1 MFKQR
6 SVMMFIVAVG
16 LGIGATWMANKWIQ
30 ARLTPVANGEDK
42 TTPVVVAA
50 LEIPFAQ
57 KIEPA
62 QLKTVQW
69 PSATV
74 PSGAFTEVAQV
85 EGKIANGTIYPNEVV
100 IESRVVERQG
110 GNSLAAMVSANMR
123 AVTVRVNDVIGV
135 GGFLLPGNRIDVIAT
150 RKGGDS
156 NGRTLA
162 QTILQNLRVLAVD
175 QTAASEEDKPV
186 VVRAVTLEMTPKQA
200 ERLVK
205 ATDEGNVQLALR
217 NPTDGSV
224 LAKAE
229 KKPAELPK
237 VAVAAPAPAP
247 REPTFR
253 HVTIIRGVRID
264 KSQVRL

>member
-6 SVMMFIVAVG
+6 SVTMFIVAVG
-16 LGIGATWMANKWIQ
+16 LGVGAMWMANKWIQ
-30 ARLTPVANGEDK
+30 ARLTPVAQTGEK

-50 LEIPFAQ
+50 LEIPYAQ
-57 KIEPA
+57 KIEGA

-69 PSATV
+69 PSASV
-74 PSGAFTEVAQV
+74 PPGAFTEVSQV

-100 IESRVVERQG
+100 IQGRVAEHQG
-110 GNSLAAMVSANMR
+110 GSTLAAMVAPNMR

-135 GGFLLPGNRIDVIAT
+135 GGFLLPGNRVDVIST
-150 RKGGDS
+150 RKDDGNKRS
-156 NGRTLA
+156 RS

-175 QTAASEEDKPV
+175 QTAATEQDKPV

-217 NPTDGSV
+217 NPTDESV

-229 KKPAELPK
+229 KKPAEPPK
-237 VAVAAPAPAP
+237 IAAAPAPKAP
-247 REPTFR
+247 SFR
-253 HVTIIRGVRID
+253 QVTIIRGVKVD
-264 KSQVRL
+264 KAQVRL

>member
-6 SVMMFIVAVG
+6 SVMMFVVAVG

-30 ARLTPVANGEDK
+30 ARLTPVAKVEDK

-62 QLKTVQW
+62 QLKTVPW
-69 PSATV
+69 PSASV
-74 PSGAFTEVAQV
+74 PPGAFTEVAQV

-100 IESRVVERQG
+100 IEGRVVEHQG
-110 GNSLAAMVSANMR
+110 GSSLAAMVAASMR

-135 GGFLLPGNRIDVIAT
+135 GGFLLPGNRVDVIAT
-150 RKGGDS
+150 RKDDNNRRS
-156 NGRTLA
+156 HS

-217 NPTDGSV
+217 NPTDESV

-229 KKPAELPK
+229 KKPAEPPK
-237 VAVAAPAPAP
+237 VAAPAPQ
-247 REPTFR
+247 EPAFR
-253 HVTIIRGVRID
+253 HVTIIRGVKID

>member
-30 ARLTPVANGEDK
+30 ARLTPVAQAEDK

-50 LEIPFAQ
+50 LEIPYNDQ
-57 KIEPA
+57 KIEMA
-62 QLKTVQW
+62 QLKIVQW
-69 PSATV
+69 PSGSV
-74 PSGAFTEVAQV
+74 PAGAFTEVAQV
-85 EGKIANGTIYPNEVV
+85 EGKIANGRIYANEPVS
-100 IESRVVERQG
+100 EGRVGEHQG
-110 GNSLAAMVSANMR
+110 GSSLATMVAANMR

-135 GGFLLPGNRIDVIAT
+135 AGFLLPGNRIDVIAT

-156 NGRTLA
+156 NGRTHS

-175 QTAASEEDKPV
+175 QTSASAGDKPV
-186 VVRAVTLEMTPKQA
+186 VVRAVTLEMTPRQA

-205 ATDEGNVQLALR
+205 ATEEGNVQLALR

-229 KKPAELPK
+229 KKPAEPLK
-237 VAVAAPAPAP
+237 VAAPAP

-253 HVTIIRGVRID
+253 HVTIIRGVKVD

>member
-30 ARLTPVANGEDK
+30 ARLTPVANVEDK

-57 KIEPA
+57 KIEAA

-74 PSGAFTEVAQV
+74 PPGAFTEVAQV

-100 IESRVVERQG
+100 IEGRVVEHQG

-135 GGFLLPGNRIDVIAT
+135 GGFLLPGNRIDVIAS
-150 RKGGDS
+150 RKDDS
-156 NGRTLA
+156 NRRSHA

-217 NPTDGSV
+217 NPTDESV

-237 VAVAAPAPAP
+237 VAVAAPAPQ
-247 REPTFR
+247 EPAFR
-253 HVTIIRGVRID
+253 HVTIIRGVKVD

>member
-1 MFKQR
+1 MLKQR
-6 SVMMFIVAVG
+6 SVMMFIVAVA
-16 LGIGATWMANKWIQ
+16 LGTGATWMANKWIQ
-30 ARLTPVANGEDK
+30 ARLTPVAEDK

-57 KIEPA
+57 KIEMA

-74 PSGAFTEVAQV
+74 PTGAFTEVAQV

-100 IESRVVERQG
+100 IEGRVVEHQG
-110 GNSLAAMVSANMR
+110 GSSLASMVSANMR

-150 RKGGDS
+150 RKDDS
-156 NGRTLA
+156 NRRSHS

-175 QTAASEEDKPV
+175 QTAASGEDKPV
-186 VVRAVTLEMTPKQA
+186 VVRAVTLEMTPRQA

-217 NPTDGSV
+217 NPTDESV

-229 KKPAELPK
+229 KKPAEPPK
-237 VAVAAPAPAP
+237 VAAHPCP
-247 REPTFR
+247 
-253 HVTIIRGVRID
+253 
-264 KSQVRL
+264 KSRPSATSPSSAG